1 MPRVGLVADG
11 RFDQGAI
18 TILLRK
24 CGQGITVESRQCG
37 GRNISRALG
46 ILREL
51 ERRNLVDLA
60 IWATDSE
67 TDDPRELERK
77 MRKAVKD
84 ASLHLRVCCVSVV
97 PMVEAWLL
105 GDELAVQQICGSS
118 RRFNNPETLPN
129 PKAELRHLL
138 GQRPYTVAVAERI
151 AETAN
156 PETIAQ
162 RCPSFR
168 KLRDC
173 VSEASQPH
181 RKTCGAVRK
190 KRTKRAAPT
199 SRKRPPNT

>member
-46 ILREL
+46 ILKEL

-67 TDDPRELERK
+67 SDDPGQLETK
-77 MRKAVKD
+77 MRKAVEG
-84 ASLHLRVCCVSVV
+84 ASLRIRVCCVAVV
-97 PMVEAWLL
+97 RMIEAWLL
-105 GDELAVQQICGSS
+105 ADDVAVQNVCGNS
-118 RRFNNPETLPN
+118 RKLKPPETISN

-138 GQRPYTVAVAERI
+138 SPRPYTPAVAERI
-151 AETAN
+151 AEAAN
-156 PETIAQ
+156 VDTIAR
-162 RCPSFR
+162 RCSSFR

-173 VSEASQPH
+173 LAEAGQPH
-181 RKTCGAVRK
+181 RKVGAIK
-190 KRTKRAAPT
+190 KKSSKRRLP